1 MRRLPGMLRLRHL
14 PPQFLTMTALVA
26 AAASLVFAGWIL
38 YDAVK
43 DARGAHAL
51 VAKSE
56 DVLQVLG
63 DLREDYAEITAAQRG
78 YLLGG
83 SPAMLEERDRAV
95 ARALEASRRLQA
107 LTRGDAAQHARALRM
122 HQLLQQRSELT
133 RILAARVPKPVL
145 PLPFTPAEVDRIREI
160 QRDFNLAADGLE
172 AEESRLLA
180 GRQQVELARVHHTAL
195 LLLAA
200 FGTFALMVLL
210 AFGGVMIE
218 SRRRQRLERQMVEVV
233 DKLPVTIWQMRSAPD
248 GQRRFIYVADSA
260 PRERG
265 LRPEDLLRDRS
276 LAMSSVHPDDRE
288 RVAGALQHSER
299 TLEPLDCSYRLAS
312 SRDGK
317 PHWVHT
323 HAGMRRLKDGSLLW
337 TGYWADITAQ
347 KDMEFAL
354 REATEE
360 ARRASRAKST
370 FLATMSHEI
379 RTPMTAVMGL
389 LELLDLTELDQEQRA
404 TLSVIRESSQS
415 LLRIIDD
422 ILDFSKVEEGR
433 LALAPV
439 PASLRTAVRRACEVH
454 GGAASARGLLLE
466 QWIDPRIGAAHLF
479 DPLRLGQILHNF
491 LSNAIKFTEQGR
503 VQVML
508 EQREARGNSQRVRL
522 SVTDTGI
529 GVPPDRIAQLFQPFE
544 QGAPQISSTYGGT
557 GLGLAIC
564 RRLAEL
570 MGGTVD
576 MQSTP
581 GAGTRVVF
589 EASFPLVDPAVVQDH
604 GPRKTG
610 QRLEAAIAGLREA
623 PSPEAA
629 EAEGT
634 LVLVVDDHP
643 TNRLVLSRQVAT
655 LGYAVLV
662 AEDGAEALHL
672 WQSRR
677 IGLLLTDSNMPHMN
691 GYELARAIREEEAR
705 QGRGRMPIL
714 ACTANAS
721 PGEAERCEAA
731 GMDGCLV
738 KPLALA
744 TLLEQMQRWLPLPG
758 MEGVTEPPQFAPE
771 AQDSKFDSSLVAMVS
786 GGEGEEERRLFEG
799 FLRTNAS
806 DLAALRS
813 AVETHDTAEVARLA
827 HRVRGAAQTLGALA
841 LLRACHELEE
851 NALVEEPRSTLM
863 LNLDDVLARSAELE
877 QRLRS
882 RMAALRAPVRR
893 NP

>member
-1 MRRLPGMLRLRHL
+1 MLRLRRL
-14 PPQFLTMTALVA
+14 PPQFLTVTALVA
-26 AAASLVFAGWIL
+26 AAAALVFAGWIL

-63 DLREDYAEITAAQRG
+63 DLRESYAEITAAQRG

-83 SPAMLEERDRAV
+83 SPGMLEERDRAV

-107 LTRGDAAQHARALRM
+107 LTRGNATQHARALRLQ
-122 HQLLQQRSELT
+122 QLLQQRAELT
-133 RILAARVPKPVL
+133 RILAARVPRPIL
-145 PLPFTPAEVDRIREI
+145 PLPFTPGEVERIQEI
-160 QRDFNLAADGLE
+160 HRGFDLAADGLE

-180 GRQQVELARVHHTAL
+180 DRQQVELARVHRTAL

-200 FGTFALMVLL
+200 FGIFALMVLL
-210 AFGGVMIE
+210 AFAGVRIE
-218 SRRRQRLERQMVEVV
+218 GRRRHRLERQMIELV
-233 DKLPVTIWQMRSAPD
+233 DNLPVTIWQMRSAPD

-265 LRPEDLLRDRS
+265 LRAEDLLRDRS
-276 LAMSSVHPDDRE
+276 LAMASVHPDDRA
-288 RVAGALQHSER
+288 RVAEALKRSEE
-299 TLEPLDCSYRLAS
+299 TLQPLDCSYRLVPGGE
-312 SRDGK
+312 GK
-317 PHWVHT
+317 LQWVHT
-323 HAGMRRLKDGSLLW
+323 NARMRRLKDGSLLW

-354 REATEE
+354 RDATEE

-379 RTPMTAVMGL
+379 RTPMTSVMGL
-389 LELLDLTELDQEQRA
+389 LELLDLTQLDGEQRA
-404 TLSVIRESSQS
+404 TLAVIRESSQS

-433 LALAPV
+433 LSLAPV
-439 PASLRTAVRRACEVH
+439 PASLRDAVRRACEVH

-491 LSNAIKFTEQGR
+491 LSNAIKFTEEGR

-508 EQREARGNSQRVRL
+508 EQVAARGNSQHVRL

-529 GVPPDRIAQLFQPFE
+529 GVPPERIAQLFQPFE
-544 QGAPQISSTYGGT
+544 QGTPQVASTYGGT

-576 MQSTP
+576 MQSSP

-589 EASFPLVDPAVVQDH
+589 EGSFPLVDPAAVQDRS
-604 GPRKTG
+604 PRRSG
-610 QRLEAAIAGLREA
+610 QRLQAAIAGLREA
-623 PSPEAA
+623 PSVEAA
-629 EAEGT
+629 EDEGT

-643 TNRLVLSRQVAT
+643 TNRLVLARQLAT

-672 WQSRR
+672 WRSRR

-691 GYELARAIREEEAR
+691 GYELARAIREEEAQ

-721 PGEAERCEAA
+721 PGEAERCDAA

-744 TLLEQMQRWLPLPG
+744 TLLEQMQRWLPVPG
-758 MEGVTEPPQFAPE
+758 MEGVTEPPQFAAE

-786 GGEGEEERRLFEG
+786 GGEREEERRLFEG
-799 FLRTNAS
+799 FLRTNAA
-806 DLAALRS
+806 DLAALRM
-813 AVETHDTAEVARLA
+813 AVEAHDTAEIARLA
-827 HRVRGAAQTLGALA
+827 HRVRGAAQTLGAVA
-841 LLRACHELEE
+841 LLRACRELEE
-851 NALVEEPRSTLM
+851 NALVEEPRTTLR

-877 QRLRS
+877 QRLRL
-882 RMAALRAPVRR
+882 RMAALRARPRR